1 MSNGGKK
8 GRRPSGDD
16 GFPKITL
23 PWLIIGIASMF
34 MFMAFLISMYFEY
47 KKYLFS
53 AYRCA
58 DIMLAY
64 YFSLYCMYNPEKS
77 GLGVTEASVILP
89 LLCQQLH
96 QLKVL

>member
-34 MFMAFLISMYFEY
+34 MFMVFLISMYFEFHTALFFAVWMWIISAALIFDGVSRR
-47 KKYLFS
+47 KKSKTSGNL
-53 AYRCA
+53 
-58 DIMLAY
+58 
-64 YFSLYCMYNPEKS
+64 SLCK
-77 GLGVTEASVILP
+77 GV
-89 LLCQQLH
+89 
-96 QLKVL
+96 

>member
-34 MFMAFLISMYFEY
+34 MFMAFLISMYFEFHTA
-47 KKYLFS
+47 LFFAVWMWIIS
-53 AYRCA
+53 AALIFDGVSRRTKSKTSGNLSWCRGV
-58 DIMLAY
+58 LA
-64 YFSLYCMYNPEKS
+64 FIA
-77 GLGVTEASVILP
+77 GVA
-89 LLCQQLH
+89 
-96 QLKVL
+96 VLNL